1 MTKVSLNVFRI
12 SATDDGNLHKIVIA
26 YFRALFARK
35 KHGSL
40 SFERFYFQPSLLPLG
55 DDFQYFPI
63 SCSLSPPIV
72 FPYLICRSWT
82 ICVYHSEVNSLLFF
96 GQSET
101 TTRNTSAAQ
110 A

>member
-1 MTKVSLNVFRI
+1 MTIVSLNVFRI
-12 SATDDGNLHKIVIA
+12 SAIDDRNLHEIVTA
-26 YFRALFARK
+26 YFRALLARK

-72 FPYLICRSWT
+72 FPISHLQVLDNLWLAFRGEKFVIFRA
-82 ICVYHSEVNSLLFF
+82 E
-96 GQSET
+96 
-101 TTRNTSAAQ
+101 
-110 A
+110 